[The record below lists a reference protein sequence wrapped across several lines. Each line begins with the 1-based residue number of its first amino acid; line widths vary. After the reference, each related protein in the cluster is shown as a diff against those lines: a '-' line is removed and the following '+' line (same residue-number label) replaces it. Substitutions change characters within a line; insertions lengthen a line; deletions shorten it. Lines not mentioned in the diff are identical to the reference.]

1 MVTQFPVDVGEGR
14 SLPNVLKRI
23 SNLLALKST
32 VSTEVSQMKVYSRV
46 KLPTPPAVSVCFCA
60 GIVMLSSVT
69 VRLSL
74 NFIIGC

>member
-32 VSTEVSQMKVYSRV
+32 VSTEVIIHIKVY
-46 KLPTPPAVSVCFCA
+46 
-60 GIVMLSSVT
+60 
-69 VRLSL
+69 
-74 NFIIGC
+74 

>member
-32 VSTEVSQMKVYSRV
+32 VSTEVIQMKVY
-46 KLPTPPAVSVCFCA
+46 
-60 GIVMLSSVT
+60 
-69 VRLSL
+69 
-74 NFIIGC
+74 